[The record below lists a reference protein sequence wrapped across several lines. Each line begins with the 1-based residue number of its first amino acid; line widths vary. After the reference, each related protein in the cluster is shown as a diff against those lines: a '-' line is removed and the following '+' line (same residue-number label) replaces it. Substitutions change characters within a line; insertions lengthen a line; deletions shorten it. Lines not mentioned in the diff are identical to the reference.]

1 MRRRNLRLAKK
12 NAVFSMRMEAGEKA
26 ELEDLFKNLGLTLTQ
41 AVQTFF
47 AKSLLVGGLPYEV
60 RQPKFNQETLNAM
73 QEALDIKAGKIQAKR
88 YDSVEEM
95 FADDDD
101 A

>member
-1 MRRRNLRLAKK
+1 
-12 NAVFSMRMEAGEKA
+12 
-26 ELEDLFKNLGLTLTQ
+26 
-41 AVQTFF
+41 
-47 AKSLLVGGLPYEV
+47 
-60 RQPKFNQETLNAM
+60 M